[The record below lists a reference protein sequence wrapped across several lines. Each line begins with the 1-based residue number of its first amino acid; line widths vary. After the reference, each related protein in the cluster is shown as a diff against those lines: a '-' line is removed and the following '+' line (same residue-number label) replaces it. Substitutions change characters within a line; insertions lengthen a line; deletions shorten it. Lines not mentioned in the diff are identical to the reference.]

1 MLVFVPP
8 LIGDAMDTEDRL
20 ERYRDAD
27 SWPAARSLAAMLES
41 QMAAFVAVRNALPAL
56 VRAAEA
62 AAARLERGGRLVY
75 AGAGASGR
83 LAVQDGVEL
92 HPTFG
97 WPRERLCYLIAG
109 GDAALVQS
117 IEGAEDDAAAAVAA
131 AEELALG
138 KADVVV
144 AVAASGRTTFTSA
157 VQRRAR
163 AAGALTIGLAN
174 NPGTPL
180 LEEAEIPVLL
190 ETGPEFLAGSTRM
203 AAGTAQ
209 KIALNLISTQTMIAL
224 GRVYQGFMVD
234 VVPTNAKLVARAKG
248 IVGALAGCAPDEAAA
263 LWTRAGGDIKLA
275 VLLGDGLGLNEAKA
289 RLAAAGGNL
298 RRARRDDGR

>member
-1 MLVFVPP
+1 
-8 LIGDAMDTEDRL
+8 MDTEDRL

-27 SWPAARSLAAMLES
+27 TWPAEKSLAAMLDS

-56 VRAAEA
+56 ARAAEA
-62 AAARLERGGRLVY
+62 AADRLRRGGRLVY

-97 WPRERLCYLIAG
+97 WPRECLCYLIAG
-109 GDAALVQS
+109 GEPALVRS
-117 IEGAEDDAAAAVAA
+117 IEGAEDDAAAAVTAVDG
-131 AEELALG
+131 LALCD
-138 KADVVV
+138 KDVVV
-144 AVAASGRTTFTSA
+144 AVAASGRTAFTCA
-157 VQRRAR
+157 VQERAR

-180 LEEAEIPVLL
+180 LGATEIPVLL
-190 ETGPEFLAGSTRM
+190 ATGPEFLAGSTRM

-209 KIALNLISTQTMIAL
+209 KIALNLFSTQTMIAL
-224 GRVYQGFMVD
+224 GRVYRGFMVD

-248 IVGALAGCAPDEAAA
+248 IVRALTGCTAAQAEA
-263 LWTRAGGDIKLA
+263 LFERAGGDLKLA
-275 VLLGDGLGLNEAKA
+275 VLLGDGLGLDDAKT
-289 RLAAAGGNL
+289 RLETSGGDL
-298 RRARRDDGR
+298 RRARSDGGR